1 MEDKVVTP
9 TLAELI
15 SLRDRVA
22 VVTGAGSG
30 IGAAI
35 ARRLAEAGA
44 SVVVADIDEG
54 AAHRLADALG
64 PRGVPCTVDVTSEH
78 SVAQLVARVGSQFGC
93 LDAWINNA
101 GVYPRDD
108 LLTMPE
114 ARWRH
119 VLDVNLSGTFL
130 CSRAA
135 AQLMIDSGR
144 GGAIVNL
151 ASLSAYRAPSA
162 NMTHYVASKAG
173 VVGLTRSLAV
183 ELGPHGIRVVGVAP
197 AFVPTDNAVSLLA
210 EDGIDDP
217 VPSFAARAP
226 LRRVLDPDDVARV
239 VFFAVSGLAAM
250 VSGSTVLVD
259 GGQLSC

>member
-1 MEDKVVTP
+1 VQP
-9 TLAELI
+9 TLAELT
-15 SLRDRVA
+15 SLRERVA
-22 VVTGAGSG
+22 VVTGGGAG
-30 IGAAI
+30 IGAAV

-44 SVVVADIDEG
+44 SVVIADIDDD
-54 AAHRLADALG
+54 AAHRVANALG
-64 PRGVPCTVDVTSEH
+64 PCAVPCVVDVTDEQSI
-78 SVAQLVARVGSQFGC
+78 AQLGATVRDRFGR

-108 LLTMPE
+108 LLSMPQ
-114 ARWRH
+114 AQWRH

-135 AQLMIDSGR
+135 ARLMIDSGR
-144 GGAIVNL
+144 GGVIVNL

-173 VVGLTRSLAV
+173 VVGITRSLAV

-197 AFVPTDNAVSLLA
+197 AFVPTDNAVTLLA
-210 EDGIDDP
+210 QDGVDDP
-217 VPSFAARAP
+217 VPSFAGRTP

-239 VFFAVSGLAAM
+239 VFFAVSGLATM
-250 VSGSTVLVD
+250 VSGSTLLVD
-259 GGQLSC
+259 GGQLSG

>member
-1 MEDKVVTP
+1 VQP

-22 VVTGAGSG
+22 VVTGAGGG

-35 ARRLAEAGA
+35 AQRLDEAGA
-44 SVVVADIDEG
+44 AVVVADLDEA
-54 AAHRLADALG
+54 AAHRAAAGLG
-64 PRGVPCTVDVTSEH
+64 PRAVPCVADVTSED
-78 SVAQLVARVGSQFGC
+78 SVAELAATVASRFGR
-93 LDAWINNA
+93 LDAWVNNA

-119 VLDVNLSGTFL
+119 VLDINLHGTFL

-135 AQLMIDSGR
+135 ARLMIDSGR
-144 GGAIVNL
+144 GGVIVNL

-162 NMTHYVASKAG
+162 NMTHYVTSKAG
-173 VVGLTRSLAV
+173 VVGMTRSLAV

-197 AFVPTDNAVSLLA
+197 AFVPTDNAVALLA
-210 EDGIDDP
+210 QEGVQDP
-217 VPSFAARAP
+217 VPSFAGRAP

-259 GGQLSC
+259 GAQLSC

>member
-1 MEDKVVTP
+1 MKP
-9 TLAELI
+9 TLAELT
-15 SLRDRVA
+15 SLQDRVA
-22 VVTGAGSG
+22 VVTGAGGG

-35 ARRLAEAGA
+35 AQRLAEAGA
-44 SVVVADIDEG
+44 SVVTADIDG
-54 AAHRLADALG
+54 SAARRVADGLG
-64 PRGVPCTVDVTSEH
+64 PRAVPGTVDVTSED
-78 SVAQLVARVGSQFGC
+78 SVARLVATVAGQFGR

-119 VLDVNLSGTFL
+119 VLDINLHGTFL

-135 AQLMIDSGR
+135 ARLMIESGR
-144 GGAIVNL
+144 GGVIVNL

-162 NMTHYVASKAG
+162 NMTHYVTSKAG
-173 VVGLTRSLAV
+173 VVGMTRSLAV

-197 AFVPTDNAVSLLA
+197 AFVPTDMAVALLA
-210 EDGIDDP
+210 KDGVHDP
-217 VPSFAARAP
+217 VPSFAGRAP
-226 LRRVLDPDDVARV
+226 LGRVLDPDDVARV
-239 VFFAVSGLAAM
+239 VFFAASGLAAM

-259 GGQLSC
+259 GAQLSG

>member
-1 MEDKVVTP
+1 VTP
-9 TLAELI
+9 TLAELT

-22 VVTGAGSG
+22 VVTGAGAG

-44 SVVVADIDEG
+44 SVVVADIDER
-54 AAHRLADALG
+54 AANRAADALG
-64 PRGVPCTVDVTSEH
+64 PPAMPCAADVTSEA
-78 SVAQLVARVGSQFGC
+78 SVARLAAAVAGQFGR
-93 LDAWINNA
+93 LDAWVNNA

-108 LLTMPE
+108 LLTMSE
-114 ARWRH
+114 TQWRH
-119 VLDVNLSGTFL
+119 VLDVNLTGAFL
-130 CSRAA
+130 CSQAA
-135 AQLMIDSGR
+135 ARVMIDSGR
-144 GGAIVNL
+144 EGVIVNL

-162 NMTHYVASKAG
+162 NMTHYVTSKAG

-197 AFVPTDNAVSLLA
+197 AFVPTGNAVALLA
-210 EDGIDDP
+210 EDGVPDP
-217 VPSFAARAP
+217 VTSFAGRAP
-226 LRRVLDPDDVARV
+226 LGRVLDPDDVARV

>member
-1 MEDKVVTP
+1 MQP
-9 TLAELI
+9 TLAELT

-22 VVTGAGSG
+22 VVTGAGAG

-35 ARRLAEAGA
+35 ARRLSEAGA
-44 SVVVADIDEG
+44 SVVVADVDQE
-54 AAHRLADALG
+54 AARRVASALD
-64 PRGVPCTVDVTSEH
+64 PPGVPCAVDVTNEQ
-78 SVAQLVARVGSQFGC
+78 SVAHLVTKVADQFGG
-93 LDAWINNA
+93 LDAWVNNV

-135 AQLMIDSGR
+135 ARLMIESRR
-144 GGAIVNL
+144 GGVIVNL

-162 NMTHYVASKAG
+162 DMSHYVASKAG

-197 AFVPTDNAVSLLA
+197 AFVPTDNAVALLA
-210 EDGIDDP
+210 EDGVLDP
-217 VPSFAARAP
+217 LPAFAGRTP

-259 GGQLSC
+259 GGQLSG

>member
-1 MEDKVVTP
+1 MQP
-9 TLAELI
+9 TLAELT

-22 VVTGAGSG
+22 VVTGAGGG
-30 IGAAI
+30 IGTAI
-35 ARRLAEAGA
+35 AQRLAEAGA
-44 SVVVADIDEG
+44 FVVAADIDAG
-54 AAHRLADALG
+54 AAHRVAAALG
-64 PRGVPCTVDVTSEH
+64 PRALACAVDVTREE
-78 SVAQLVARVGSQFGC
+78 SVAQLVATVSGRLGR
-93 LDAWINNA
+93 LDAWVNNA

-119 VLDVNLSGTFL
+119 VLDINLHGTFL

-135 AQLMIDSGR
+135 ARAMIESGR
-144 GGAIVNL
+144 GGVIVNL

-162 NMTHYVASKAG
+162 NMTHYVTSKAG
-173 VVGLTRSLAV
+173 VVGMTRSLAV

-197 AFVPTDNAVSLLA
+197 AFVPTDNAVALLA
-210 EDGIDDP
+210 EDGVHDP

-259 GGQLSC
+259 GAQLSG

>member
-1 MEDKVVTP
+1 VLP
-9 TLAELI
+9 TLAELT

-22 VVTGAGSG
+22 VVTGAGAG

-44 SVVVADIDEG
+44 SVVVADIDGG
-54 AAHRLADALG
+54 AARQTADALD
-64 PRGVPCTVDVTSEH
+64 PRAMACVVDVTSER
-78 SVAQLVARVGSQFGC
+78 SVAQLVATVAERFGH
-93 LDAWINNA
+93 LDAWINNV

-114 ARWRH
+114 AQWRR
-119 VLDVNLSGTFL
+119 VLDINLSGTFL
-130 CSRAA
+130 CSRGAA
-135 AQLMIDSGR
+135 RLMIDSGR
-144 GGAIVNL
+144 GGVIVNL

-162 NMTHYVASKAG
+162 NLTHYVASKAG
-173 VVGLTRSLAV
+173 VVGMTRSLAV

-197 AFVPTDNAVSLLA
+197 AFVPTDKAVAMLA
-210 EDGIDDP
+210 ENGVPDP
-217 VPSFAARAP
+217 VPSFAGRAP

-259 GGQLSC
+259 GGQLAG

>member
-1 MEDKVVTP
+1 VKP
-9 TLAELI
+9 SLAELA
-15 SLRDRVA
+15 SLQDRVA

-35 ARRLAEAGA
+35 AHRLAEAGA
-44 SVVVADIDEG
+44 TVVAADIDDG
-54 AAHRLADALG
+54 AARRLADALS
-64 PRGVPCTVDVTSEH
+64 PRGVAYAVDVTSEH
-78 SVAQLVARVGSQFGC
+78 SVAQLVAMVRSRFGH
-93 LDAWINNA
+93 LDAWVNNV

-108 LLTMPE
+108 LLTMPL

-119 VLDVNLSGTFL
+119 VLDVNLTGSFL

-197 AFVPTDNAVSLLA
+197 AFVPTDNAVALLA
-210 EDGIDDP
+210 QDGVHDP

>member
-1 MEDKVVTP
+1 VQP
-9 TLAELI
+9 TLAELT

-22 VVTGAGSG
+22 VVTGAGGG
-30 IGAAI
+30 IGTAI
-35 ARRLAEAGA
+35 AQRLAEAGA
-44 SVVVADIDEG
+44 AVVAADIDD
-54 AAHRLADALG
+54 AAARQVADALG
-64 PRGVPCTVDVTSEH
+64 PPALPCAVDVTSEE
-78 SVAQLVARVGSQFGC
+78 SVDQLVATVASRFGR
-93 LDAWINNA
+93 LDAWVNNA

-119 VLDVNLSGTFL
+119 VLDINLHGTFL

-135 AQLMIDSGR
+135 ARAMIESGR
-144 GGAIVNL
+144 GGVIVNL

-162 NMTHYVASKAG
+162 NMTHYVTSKAG
-173 VVGLTRSLAV
+173 VVGMTRSLAV

-197 AFVPTDNAVSLLA
+197 AFVPTDNAVALLA
-210 EDGIDDP
+210 EDGVHDP
-217 VPSFAARAP
+217 VPTFAARAP

-259 GGQLSC
+259 GAQLSG